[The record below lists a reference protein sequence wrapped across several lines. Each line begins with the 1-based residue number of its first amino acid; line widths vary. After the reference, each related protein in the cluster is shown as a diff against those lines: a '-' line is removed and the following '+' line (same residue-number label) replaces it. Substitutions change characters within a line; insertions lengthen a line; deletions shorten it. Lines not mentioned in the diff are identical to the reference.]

1 MRDLRSIF
9 NNLRL
14 RLFLISG
21 VLLGILILAIGIGV
35 LYFIYQT
42 EQTAWQER
50 QAEAATSAAER
61 VAAFMTRAR
70 DNLQFVANLN
80 PDQLARDQEFLPQL
94 WVQNPALL
102 EVVRLNKQAEVIAD
116 EAQGT
121 AVLSHLFTTSQSNW
135 FRAAQGGKNYLGEM
149 QVAADQE
156 PYLIIALPVTQQGK
170 EQQGVVA
177 ARLRMN
183 LLWEVVRQTHFG
195 ESGIAYVINR
205 RGQIVAHPDTKIV
218 LAQTRLSADSLLMN
232 ALTNDTKTWQG
243 RYPNL
248 QGNEVLGVVAQIA
261 DTDWLIVTELPI
273 SEAFSTLRLAA
284 ILFIVGAILT
294 EALALAA
301 SMYLLDKA
309 VIRPLRTLRRGA
321 VRVGQGDLSRKLP
334 VRRSDEIGYV
344 TQAFNDM
351 VRQLKTR
358 EIELAAQAQ
367 VLATEV
373 DEHRETE
380 NALRNSEQVNRAI
393 LDALPD
399 ALFRVNGEGVFLS
412 YKASKEVQI
421 FRNPGELQGASL
433 HSILPA
439 DLVGPALAMLTQTLR
454 TGETQTLEYEFSV
467 SKEQLE
473 AAQLLDRQLP
483 YEHFHYEI
491 RFVITGENEV
501 LAIVRNATE
510 RIQREE
516 LLQVALQHEKELGEL
531 KSRFMTLMSHEFRT
545 PLAIILASRDLLERF
560 SSNMAEAKRA
570 QHLAA
575 IATQVH
581 HLTHILDDIIIIS
594 RAETIGI
601 KTQFRSIQLE
611 QLCQSVL
618 FDSESLFIDH
628 PLNFSSKGENISA
641 NVDEKLMRQALTNLL
656 SNATKYSSAGSAIDF
671 HLFRQG
677 ENAVIQVRDY
687 GIGIPEEDLKRVF
700 DIFHRAQNTDHLPGI
715 GLGLAIVRQ
724 AAQLHGGDIEVESK
738 LNEGTT
744 FRMRLPLITGE
755 PKTLVATPQRTKAD
769 E

>member
-50 QAEAATSAAER
+50 QTEAASSAAER

-70 DNLQFVANLN
+70 DNLQFVASLN
-80 PDQLARDQEFLPQL
+80 PQQLADDKEFLPKL
-94 WVQNPALL
+94 SEQNPALL
-102 EVVRLNKQAEVIAD
+102 EIVRLNKQAEVIAD
-116 EAQGT
+116 GAQDT

-135 FRAAQGGKNYLGEM
+135 FRTAQAGTNYLGEM

-156 PYLIIALPVTQQGK
+156 PYLIIALPVAQAGE

-177 ARLRMN
+177 ARLHMK
-183 LLWEVVRQTHFG
+183 LLWEVVGQTRFG
-195 ESGIAYVINR
+195 EKGIAYVLNR
-205 RGQIVAHPDTKIV
+205 RGQVVAHPDAEIV
-218 LAQTRLSADSLLMN
+218 LAQTHLATDSPLMA
-232 ALTNDTKTWQG
+232 ALTIGTEAWQG
-243 RYPNL
+243 RYSNF
-248 QGNEVLGVVAQIA
+248 QGVEVLGVVTQIA
-261 DTDWLIVTELPI
+261 ATDWLIVTELPVR
-273 SEAFSTLRLAA
+273 EAFSTLRLAA
-284 ILFIVGAILT
+284 ILFVIGAVLT
-294 EALALAA
+294 ETLALAA

-309 VIRPLRTLRRGA
+309 IIRPLRTLRRGA

-334 VRRSDEIGYV
+334 IRRSDEIGYV

-367 VLATEV
+367 ALATEV

-433 HSILPA
+433 HNILPA

-560 SSNMAEAKRA
+560 GPTMLEAKRV
-570 QHLAA
+570 QYLAA

-581 HLTHILDDIIIIS
+581 HLTHILDDILVSS
-594 RAETIGI
+594 RAETVGI
-601 KTQFRSIQLE
+601 KTHFRPIQLE
-611 QLCQSVL
+611 PLCQSVL
-618 FDSESLFIDH
+618 YDSESLLTDH
-628 PLNFSSKGENISA
+628 PLNFSSQGENITV

-671 HLFRQG
+671 HLFREG
-677 ENAVIQVRDY
+677 GNAVIQVRDY
-687 GIGIPEEDLKRVF
+687 GIGIPEEEQKRVF

-738 LNEGTT
+738 LNEGAT
-744 FRMRLPLITGE
+744 FTLHLPLITGE
-755 PKTLVATPQRTKAD
+755 PKSLAATP
-769 E
+769 